1 MTSHAVTISRRV
13 TFATL
18 CVAATTV
25 SANAFTIASAGPREW
40 DVVSYDDCVATWL
53 AEYQTGDFTFQ
64 DYHGAVVG
72 CCINTGGV
80 VSETQGCVA
89 PPAEQAQEAERA
101 PVEAPFIGPDATLW
115 MPPPVGPVGPAAP
128 PPGEAIQTP

>member
-1 MTSHAVTISRRV
+1 MTLHPFTILRR
-13 TFATL
+13 ATL
-18 CVAATTV
+18 AVVLAASTTV
-25 SANAFTIASAGPREW
+25 SANAFTIASAVPREW

-72 CCINTGGV
+72 CCINSGGV

-101 PVEAPFIGPDATLW
+101 PVETPFIGPDATLW

-128 PPGEAIQTP
+128 PPSEVLRAP